1 MGSTT
6 STPTTEYA
14 GVPPG
19 NVRTAMEAASL
30 HPEEIK
36 GKTYIITGAYSGIGV
51 ETTKT
56 LLKYKAKKVI
66 IGGRSQSKI
75 DEFIAQLKEEGYN
88 KDAIDGYVIDLSDLV
103 SVQNFTK
110 YVVKT
115 YKQIDVLINNAG
127 VMMTPAETT
136 KQGYEIQFGTNVI
149 GHYLL
154 NKNLVDITKRQ
165 VWVSSEGHHM
175 GNSLKLDLSKVK
187 NSKDY
192 DITTKYDSAWRY
204 QQSKLG
210 NILIAKEFMTRY
222 SNVNLESVSL
232 HPGVIQTNL
241 SRHMN
246 PILISIMKFYLWI
259 TGMSIKSIEQGAAT
273 TITCTV
279 LPTSKLEN
287 GSYYMDCELKEPNIN
302 ATDMDDA
309 KALFDYCDKE
319 TKQYQ

>member
-6 STPTTEYA
+6 STPTTTTEYA

-75 DEFIAQLKEEGYN
+75 DEFITQLKEEGHN

-110 YVVKT
+110 HVVKT

-136 KQGYEIQFGTNVI
+136 KQGYDLAFGVNYLSHFLLTEKLKPLLGKSPGKKGKIIQQKG
-149 GHYLL
+149 GCCG
-154 NKNLVDITKRQ
+154 
-165 VWVSSEGHHM
+165 W
-175 GNSLKLDLSKVK
+175 SL
-187 NSKDY
+187 
-192 DITTKYDSAWRY
+192 
-204 QQSKLG
+204 
-210 NILIAKEFMTRY
+210 
-222 SNVNLESVSL
+222 
-232 HPGVIQTNL
+232 
-241 SRHMN
+241 
-246 PILISIMKFYLWI
+246 
-259 TGMSIKSIEQGAAT
+259 
-273 TITCTV
+273 
-279 LPTSKLEN
+279 
-287 GSYYMDCELKEPNIN
+287 
-302 ATDMDDA
+302 
-309 KALFDYCDKE
+309 
-319 TKQYQ
+319 